1 MKTDAV
7 SGLVSLAA
15 TVVLYATGLSEV
27 LALYMFLALVAA
39 PTVGLG
45 LVVIGAMM
53 RPRCVAEVA

>member
-7 SGLVSLAA
+7 S
-15 TVVLYATGLSEV
+15 GLSEV

-45 LVVIGAMM
+45 LVVIGSMM
-53 RPRCVAEVA
+53 RRRCVAEVA